1 MFLPL
6 ERLGRAG
13 RDYRRESRAAVP
25 RIVGY
30 QMQAWRADDAPFH
43 PAAPRLTGLA
53 EAA

>member
-6 ERLGRAG
+6 ERLGRAS
-13 RDYRRESRAAVP
+13 RAYRRASRAAVP

-30 QMQAWRADDAPFH
+30 EMQAWRADDAPFH

>member
-13 RDYRRESRAAVP
+13 RDYRRDSRAAVP

-43 PAAPRLTGLA
+43 PATPRLTELA
-53 EAA
+53 AAA

>member
-6 ERLGRAG
+6 ERLGRAT
-13 RDYRRESRAAVP
+13 REYRRASRAAVP

-43 PAAPRLTGLA
+43 PATPRLTELS